1 MKKLFALILAL
12 CLLCACA
19 ATAENTTTITWEEVS
34 PLVAEIPAEFVT
46 FDQIAVKIWIPT
58 GMTAA
63 AAEEL
68 PEGMIGYYSEE
79 DGSAVSVTYVDVD
92 GAELAEYAAYL
103 TDEGMEEVETGTVNG
118 LPCVTYKYDSDAGKV
133 LCIAF
138 ATQAGYFLEVVAG
151 PVASEADELGAS
163 AILASIQAAE

>member
-19 ATAENTTTITWEEVS
+19 AMAENTTTITWEEVS

-46 FDQIAVKIWIPT
+46 FDQIAVKIWIPA

-63 AAEEL
+63 PAEDL
-68 PEGMIGYYSEE
+68 SEGMIGYYEE

-92 GAELAEYAAYL
+92 GADLAEYAAYL
-103 TDEGMEEVETGTVNG
+103 TNEGMEEVETGTVNG

-138 ATQAGYFLEVVAG
+138 ATQAGYLLEVVAG
-151 PVASEADELGAS
+151 PVVSEADELGAS